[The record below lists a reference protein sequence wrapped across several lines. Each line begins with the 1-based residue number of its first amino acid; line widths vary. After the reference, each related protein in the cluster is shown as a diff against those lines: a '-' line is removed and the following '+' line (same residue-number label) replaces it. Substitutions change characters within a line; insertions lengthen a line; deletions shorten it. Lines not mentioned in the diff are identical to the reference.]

1 MLPMQVDEVDY
12 DARMAAY
19 GRLTPEAWRGFAG
32 VALPPLIHQCA
43 HDLRNPD
50 DLGGLGLGFV

>member
-1 MLPMQVDEVDY
+1 MDY